1 MSALNAEDTVSL
13 VSKQKQTCF
22 PRSLKYLKLAMVV
35 APKQPYQIKH
45 PIGTWMKCQIQKTA
59 HHKNADGFSQ
69 SQIPTYCAIRLHEYS
84 FANQILCLGRL
95 RLLVL
100 TRRDLGEHMEW
111 QLQLTRMDTYAR
123 HGVTS
128 TKKSTWPFHRDTSFI
143 FNGVLV
149 GRQIRLNPW
158 TFTLE
163 PFKKALPT
171 LGSFSPSCNS
181 SCFACTWNKNYKD
194 NNSVS
199 TTFALNKH
207 HWPNLIW
214 NTICSSRLSN
224 AKKIFFAQ
232 RMLLLIKVDLQCCN
246 KRERQTLRQTLKLH
260 MHSLSEYSLV

>member
-1 MSALNAEDTVSL
+1 M
-13 VSKQKQTCF
+13 
-22 PRSLKYLKLAMVV
+22 
-35 APKQPYQIKH
+35 
-45 PIGTWMKCQIQKTA
+45 
-59 HHKNADGFSQ
+59 
-69 SQIPTYCAIRLHEYS
+69 
-84 FANQILCLGRL
+84 
-95 RLLVL
+95 
-100 TRRDLGEHMEW
+100 
-111 QLQLTRMDTYAR
+111 
-123 HGVTS
+123 
-128 TKKSTWPFHRDTSFI
+128 
-143 FNGVLV
+143 LV

-224 AKKIFFAQ
+224 AKKNIFCSANVALDKGRSSVLQQTRKANFAPNPKATHALPIRIQ
-232 RMLLLIKVDLQCCN
+232 PRLIISPNDPTSKANEPQ
-246 KRERQTLRQTLKLH
+246 KQ
-260 MHSLSEYSLV
+260 